1 MGLPEP
7 QTLDPDPLFWYC
19 KFMPL
24 LKISNE
30 TIRQAAAHIL
40 RGGLAAFP
48 TETVYG
54 LGADAFNPDALALI
68 FEIKKRP
75 RFDPLI
81 VHIAALNTLE
91 KVADLS
97 LLERD
102 ARKKLNALTE
112 KFWPGPLTLILP
124 KQQIVPDLAT
134 SGLPTVAVRVP
145 ALAVARQLIALSSGA
160 VAAPSANPFGF
171 LSPTSAEHVLSM
183 LGDKIE
189 IILDGGPTQVGLE
202 STVLD
207 ICGGQA
213 RILRPGGVPKEAIEA
228 VIGPLADGPAL
239 DDAVSNNGDA
249 IYGSDIH
256 GEASPGMMRSHY
268 APRAPLEVYDFETLS
283 KIPADTDSAFLFFD
297 TSSYKRWQK
306 QQKLPL
312 DKSLIKV
319 LSETGN
325 ITEAAA
331 RFFQSLHELDRPEI
345 SRIRAQLA
353 PEEGLGAAINDRL
366 RKASNK

>member
-1 MGLPEP
+1 
-7 QTLDPDPLFWYC
+7 
-19 KFMPL
+19 MPL

-30 TIRQAAAHIL
+30 TIRQAAAHIV

-54 LGADAFNPDALALI
+54 LGADAFNPEALALI
-68 FEIKKRP
+68 FEIKNRP

-81 VHIAALNTLE
+81 IHIAALNTLE

-97 LLERD
+97 TLERD
-102 ARKKLNALTE
+102 ARKKLDALTE

-171 LSPTSAEHVLSM
+171 LSPTNAEHVLSM
-183 LGDKIE
+183 LGDKVE

-207 ICGGQA
+207 ICSGQA

-228 VIGPLADGPAL
+228 VIGPLADSPSI
-239 DDAVSNNGDA
+239 DDTTVNDADIHGDA
-249 IYGSDIH
+249 IYGAS
-256 GEASPGMMRSHY
+256 SPGMMKSHY
-268 APRAPLEVYDFETLS
+268 APRAPLEVYNFETLRQ
-283 KIPADTDSAFLFFD
+283 IPADNNSAFLFFD
-297 TSSYKRWQK
+297 NASYKIWQK

-312 DKSLIKV
+312 DKSLIKI
-319 LSETGN
+319 LSDAGN

-331 RFFQSLHELDRPEI
+331 HFFQSLHDLDKLEI
-345 SRIRAQLA
+345 SRICAQLA
-353 PEEGLGAAINDRL
+353 PEEGLGVAINDRL
-366 RKASNK
+366 QRAKSKD

>member
-1 MGLPEP
+1 
-7 QTLDPDPLFWYC
+7 
-19 KFMPL
+19 MPL

-30 TIRQAAAHIL
+30 TIRLAAQQIV

-54 LGADAFNPDALALI
+54 LGADAFNPAALALI
-68 FEIKKRP
+68 FEIKNRP

-81 VHIAALNTLE
+81 IHIAAHNTLE

-97 LLERD
+97 LLERNE
-102 ARKKLNALTE
+102 KQKLDALTE

-134 SGLPTVAVRVP
+134 SGLPTVAVRLP

-171 LSPTSAEHVLSM
+171 LSPTSAEHVQAM
-183 LGDKIE
+183 LGDKID

-207 ICGGQA
+207 ICHGQA

-228 VIGPLADGPAL
+228 VIGPLAEGPASDSIAVNDTDIS
-239 DDAVSNNGDA
+239 DDDGAD
-249 IYGSDIH
+249 IYGADIY
-256 GEASPGMMRSHY
+256 GAISPGMMKSHY
-268 APRAPLEVYDFETLS
+268 APRAPLEVYDFENLS
-283 KIPADTDSAFLFFD
+283 QIPFDPDCAFLFFD
-297 TSSYKRWQK
+297 SASYKLWLK
-306 QQKLPL
+306 KQKLPL
-312 DKSLIKV
+312 DKTFIKI
-319 LSETGN
+319 LSEPGN

-345 SRIRAQLA
+345 SRIYAQLA
-353 PEEGLGAAINDRL
+353 PEEGLGVAINDRL
-366 RKASNK
+366 KKASHI

>member
-1 MGLPEP
+1 
-7 QTLDPDPLFWYC
+7 
-19 KFMPL
+19 MPL

-30 TIRQAAAHIL
+30 TIRQAAAQIV

-68 FEIKKRP
+68 FEIKNRP

-81 VHIAALNTLE
+81 VHIAALTTLE

-102 ARKKLNALTE
+102 TRKKLDMLTE

-134 SGLPTVAVRVP
+134 GGLPTVAVRLP
-145 ALAVARQLIALSSGA
+145 ALAVARQLIALSTGA

-171 LSPTSAEHVLSM
+171 LSPTSAEHVQAM
-183 LGDKIE
+183 LGDKVE
-189 IILDGGPTQVGLE
+189 LILDGGPTQVGLE

-207 ICGGQA
+207 ICHGQA
-213 RILRPGGVPKEAIEA
+213 RILRPGGVPNEAIEA
-228 VIGPLADGPAL
+228 VIGPLADSPAL
-239 DDAVSNNGDA
+239 QETTMNDADM
-249 IYGSDIH
+249 YGAAVY
-256 GEASPGMMRSHY
+256 GTLSPGMMKSHY
-268 APRAPLEVYDFETLS
+268 APRSPLEIYDFETLS
-283 KIPADTDSAFLFFD
+283 NIPAENSSAFLFFD
-297 TSSYKRWQK
+297 YSSYKLWQK
-306 QQKLPL
+306 KQTQPFN
-312 DKSLIKV
+312 KSSIMV
-319 LSETGN
+319 LSKTGN

-331 RFFQSLHELDRPEI
+331 HFFQSLHELDKPEI
-345 SRIRAQLA
+345 SRIYAQLA
-353 PEEGLGAAINDRL
+353 PEEGLGRAINDRL
-366 RKASNK
+366 RRAGARD

>member
-1 MGLPEP
+1 
-7 QTLDPDPLFWYC
+7 
-19 KFMPL
+19 MPL

-30 TIRQAAAHIL
+30 TIRQAAAHIV

-54 LGADAFNPDALALI
+54 LGADAFNPEALAMI

-102 ARKKLNALTE
+102 AIKKLNALTE
-112 KFWPGPLTLILP
+112 NFWPGPLTLILP

-171 LSPTSAEHVLSM
+171 
-183 LGDKIE
+183 
-189 IILDGGPTQVGLE
+189 
-202 STVLD
+202 
-207 ICGGQA
+207 
-213 RILRPGGVPKEAIEA
+213 
-228 VIGPLADGPAL
+228 
-239 DDAVSNNGDA
+239 
-249 IYGSDIH
+249 
-256 GEASPGMMRSHY
+256 
-268 APRAPLEVYDFETLS
+268 
-283 KIPADTDSAFLFFD
+283 
-297 TSSYKRWQK
+297 
-306 QQKLPL
+306 
-312 DKSLIKV
+312 
-319 LSETGN
+319 
-325 ITEAAA
+325 
-331 RFFQSLHELDRPEI
+331 
-345 SRIRAQLA
+345 
-353 PEEGLGAAINDRL
+353 
-366 RKASNK
+366 

>member
-1 MGLPEP
+1 
-7 QTLDPDPLFWYC
+7 
-19 KFMPL
+19 MPL

-30 TIRQAAAHIL
+30 TIRQAAQQII

-68 FEIKKRP
+68 FEIKNRP

-81 VHIAALNTLE
+81 IHIAAHNTLE

-102 ARKKLNALTE
+102 ARKKLDSLTE

-124 KQQIVPDLAT
+124 KQQIIPDLAT
-134 SGLPTVAVRVP
+134 SALPTVAVRLP
-145 ALAVARQLIALSSGA
+145 ALAVARQLIALSTGA

-171 LSPTSAEHVLSM
+171 LSPTSAEHVQAM
-183 LGDKIE
+183 LGNKIE

-207 ICGGQA
+207 ICHGQA

-228 VIGPLADGPAL
+228 IIGPLAEGPAV
-239 DDAVSNNGDA
+239 DIAVDETTIDGA
-249 IYGSDIH
+249 
-256 GEASPGMMRSHY
+256 ASPGMMKSHY

-283 KIPADTDSAFLFFD
+283 QIPADNTSAFLFFD
-297 TSSYKRWQK
+297 NASYKLWQK

-312 DKSLIKV
+312 DKSLIKI

-331 RFFQSLHELDRPEI
+331 HFFQSLHELDRPEI
-345 SRIRAQLA
+345 SRICAQLT
-353 PEEGLGAAINDRL
+353 PEEGLGVAINDRL
-366 RKASNK
+366 KKASHI